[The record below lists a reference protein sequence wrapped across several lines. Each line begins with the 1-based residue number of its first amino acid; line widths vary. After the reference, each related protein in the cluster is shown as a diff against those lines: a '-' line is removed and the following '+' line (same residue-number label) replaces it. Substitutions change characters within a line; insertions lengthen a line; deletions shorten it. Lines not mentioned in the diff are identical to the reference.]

1 MAASCPDW
9 GEVRRERQVWHGPCQ
24 NRSQRHTGCCPG
36 ADRPGDPCP
45 CLRSS
50 RRGCCL
56 GVGPLDG
63 GLAAAHRRPVPPRRR
78 APRVRRESPRPRARG
93 QAWEREREPGRAQG
107 PVPGQVLPAPRLLA
121 RVPLQRCRSWE
132 PALPSWLPAS
142 SSPRAWPR
150 RAAWPPEAG
159 GRQAPPP
166 WTRPTSRIRLALA
179 AWRELPCLLPRALW
193 RAHGPEPSTQLSCLG
208 PGQGAPDRQCQRYM
222 FMLACSWGVHPR
234 TPDPIDR

>member
-1 MAASCPDW
+1 MWHDPCP
-9 GEVRRERQVWHGPCQ
+9 

-36 ADRPGDPCP
+36 ADRPGGPCP
-45 CLRSS
+45 CQRSG
-50 RRGCCL
+50 RRGCCR
-56 GVGPLDG
+56 GVGPPDG
-63 GLAAAHRRPVPPRRR
+63 VLAAGPRRTERPRRR
-78 APRVRRESPRPRARG
+78 APQVRRESPPPPALG
-93 QAWEREREPGRAQG
+93 QAWGLEPGRAQA
-107 PVPGQVLPAPRLLA
+107 PVPVQVLPAPRMP
-121 RVPLQRCRSWE
+121 VPRMPMPRMPAQVPQRLCQPWE
-132 PALPSWLPAS
+132 PELPSWPPAS

-166 WTRPTSRIRLALA
+166 WTRRTSRIRLALA

-208 PGQGAPDRQCQRYM
+208 PGQGAPDRQCQRYT